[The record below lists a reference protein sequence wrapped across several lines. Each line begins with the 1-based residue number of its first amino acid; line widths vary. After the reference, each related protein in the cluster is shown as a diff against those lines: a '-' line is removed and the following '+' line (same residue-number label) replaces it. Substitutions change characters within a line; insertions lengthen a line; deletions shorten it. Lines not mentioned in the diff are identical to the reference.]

1 MVFVVIHKYINC
13 ANDKAI
19 ETGHSA
25 SADCKSNYII
35 LLLTKLFITYWYK
48 PSKADPSGE
57 IGIYATW

>member
-35 LLLTKLFITYWYK
+35 LLLTKLFITY
-48 PSKADPSGE
+48 
-57 IGIYATW
+57 